1 MVKPFVKWPG
11 GKTTELE
18 IIHQYLPSKINN
30 YIEPFLGGGACFLSM
45 NKDNYQRAYVN
56 DFSQEL
62 ISLYI
67 FIKTKNQSF
76 KLYLQEIWELWS
88 YSGIFAKENYHLM
101 RILYEQY
108 KKGEIDKDE
117 LKLNVDVFVESKR
130 YDIEKKIPKQLIV
143 NFESLLFELKKSIIS
158 KFSNTKKNEL
168 KKGNLPEEDYKKNF
182 ESSIRASVYTYY
194 RYLYNERKKY
204 SIKKE
209 LHIALFFYLR
219 EFCYSSMFRYN
230 KSGGFNVPY
239 GGASYNSKAFIN
251 KINYLWRDELQ
262 DILKDTE
269 FFQVDFEV
277 FLKSIEITKDDF
289 IFLDPPYDSDFSTY
303 VNHSFGSSDQE
314 RLANYLLNH
323 CKGQFMLI
331 IKNTDFIHQLYQKPG
346 INIIG
351 FDKEYSVSFMDRNDR
366 KVEHILI
373 TNYKN

>member
-30 YIEPFLGGGACFLSM
+30 YIEPFLGGGACFLSIK
-45 NKDNYQRAYVN
+45 KDNYQRAYIN
-56 DFSQEL
+56 DFSEEL
-62 ISLYI
+62 ILLYS
-67 FIKTKNQSF
+67 FIKTKNKLF
-76 KLYLQEIWELWS
+76 KLYLDEIWELWS
-88 YSGIFAKENYHLM
+88 YSGTFAKENYDLL
-101 RILYEQY
+101 RILYEQF
-108 KKGEIDKDE
+108 KKSEIRKEE
-117 LKLNVDVFVESKR
+117 LKFKVAEFVESKR
-130 YDIEKKIPKQLIV
+130 DDLKTIIPKNLTID
-143 NFESLLFELKKSIIS
+143 FERLLDELKASIIL

-168 KKGNLPEEDYKKNF
+168 KKDNLPEEDYRKNF
-182 ESSIRASVYTYY
+182 EASIRASVYTYY
-194 RYLYNERKKY
+194 RYIYNERKKY
-204 SIKKE
+204 GINKE

-239 GGASYNSKAFIN
+239 GGASYNSKAFIT
-251 KINYLWRDELQ
+251 KINYLWRHELQ
-262 DILKDTE
+262 NILKDTE
-269 FFQVDFEV
+269 IFQLDFEV
-277 FLKSIEITKDDF
+277 FLQSIDINKDDF

-303 VNHSFGSSDQE
+303 ANHSFASNDQE

-351 FDKEYSVSFMDRNDR
+351 FNKEYSVSFMDRNDR